1 MLAPPPLMACT
12 IITRTRTS
20 ALLARGRFF
29 GELPD
34 ELVTHIIHQLHGYAL
49 LAAATCHRTRA
60 IVDSMLSGLPFEN
73 ENDTSAERRA
83 RASPMIKLRVTV
95 PPNSM
100 GGDHVRL
107 MTPVGLQMVQIP
119 AGLQPGELFDVVCHP
134 SNVLKG
140 SDGVPHYMIR
150 RYDPFRTWD
159 LSILCS
165 RSGGPA
171 PLHLQRRG
179 PRRLVSQGTNDPLF
193 LRCTCEVGV
202 GAHPLLMP
210 QGCSFLRARPRLVP
224 GACLLYNLRISAA
237 EGGET
242 KIELPGGVILRSSAT
257 TDYDSTGTEWS
268 YQMFNVPGEPAGFK
282 FMAPSNVRTGDSWH
296 RFAQIVN
303 ENGDI
308 ETYED
313 GRYCFTAPDK
323 EGLAKAGEWR
333 TDRLQI
339 KFDIFQLDRID
350 GVNLQVD
357 LKGVQLYRPA
367 QVDGP
372 QGDQRSEESGDD
384 QEEEEAEEKQAEEED
399 EEEE

>member
-119 AGLQPGELFDVVCHP
+119 AGLQPGEQFDVVCHP

-159 LSILCS
+159 LSMGPLYTG
-165 RSGGPA
+165 SGGPA
-171 PLHLQRRG
+171 SLHLQRRG

-193 LRCTCEVGV
+193 LRCTCEV

-224 GACLLYNLRISAA
+224 GACLLYNLGSR
-237 EGGET
+237 ER
-242 KIELPGGVILRSSAT
+242 RSSVFAAT
-257 TDYDSTGTEWS
+257 PSHHPSAWPKPPSGCRCLPTSGQWRHNRQRRSRGDGCSPPPRPPWS
-268 YQMFNVPGEPAGFK
+268 A
-282 FMAPSNVRTGDSWH
+282 
-296 RFAQIVN
+296 
-303 ENGDI
+303 
-308 ETYED
+308 
-313 GRYCFTAPDK
+313 TA
-323 EGLAKAGEWR
+323 
-333 TDRLQI
+333 
-339 KFDIFQLDRID
+339 
-350 GVNLQVD
+350 
-357 LKGVQLYRPA
+357 
-367 QVDGP
+367 
-372 QGDQRSEESGDD
+372 
-384 QEEEEAEEKQAEEED
+384 
-399 EEEE
+399 